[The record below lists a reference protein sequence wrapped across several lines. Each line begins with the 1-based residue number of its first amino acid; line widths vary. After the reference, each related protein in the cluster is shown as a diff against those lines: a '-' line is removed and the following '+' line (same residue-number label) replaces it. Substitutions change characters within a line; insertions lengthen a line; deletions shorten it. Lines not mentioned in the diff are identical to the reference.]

1 MHMCIIDEYYKQVDG
16 AGITIEKSDFA
27 NFISAGRYL
36 HTSPTKWSCW
46 MWTEFI
52 YNYGSCVV
60 VVCIYVCICVPSG
73 ACGIHSCFV
82 EAALW

>member
-1 MHMCIIDEYYKQVDG
+1 MHMCIIGEYYKQADG
-16 AGITIEKSDFA
+16 AGITIEKSDIA

-36 HTSPTKWSCW
+36 HTSPTKWIFW

-60 VVCIYVCICVPSG
+60 CVCVCVYICVPSG

-82 EAALW
+82 EAAL